1 MTNPNDAVG
10 TNAAYGGRTSV
21 NAFNDNLSAFSNGV
35 VSGWACV
42 PNSGLT
48 VSLGGD
54 GTNRDVAIA
63 EDNTGNK
70 TTINNISG
78 SPIDI
83 TIPTAPASLQRY
95 DLIVAYVDNP
105 PQGVTT
111 TADNPAA
118 CGIIPVKGTPSSTPV
133 APDDNT
139 IRTAIT
145 ADGASGVTAYYV
157 VLAEIHLLPG
167 LSTITSQYIHPGA
180 VAQGLVPP
188 SANSVSTD
196 SIQDSSIT
204 ANKIDYSSLE
214 VYTDIKSG
222 NSIGST
228 YADYFTYTIVTTGK
242 YFIAVNCNLQS
253 ANSSH
258 TSYVDIRKNGTA
270 IDTSYQTIETASF
283 GNLTIAGGYPFTTGD
298 IVTIAL
304 RDTVGLSASTNTKL
318 RFAIVRIN

>member
-1 MTNPNDAVG
+1 MATNPNDAVG

-21 NAFNDNLSAFSNGV
+21 NAFNDDLSAFSNGV

-63 EDNTGNK
+63 EDNAGNK

-78 SPIDI
+78 SPIDV
-83 TIPTAPASLQRY
+83 TMPTAPASLPRY

-118 CGIIPVKGTPSSTPV
+118 CGIIPVKGTPASTPV
-133 APDDNT
+133 VPDDNA

-157 VLAEIHLLPG
+157 VLAEIHFLPG
-167 LSTITSQYIHPGA
+167 LSTITSQYIHPGV
-180 VAQGLVPP
+180 VAQGLVPA
-188 SANSVSTD
+188 SANSVTTD
-196 SIQDSSIT
+196 SIQDGSIT
-204 ANKIDYSSLE
+204 ANKIDYSSL
-214 VYTDIKSG
+214 VKYSDSKTNVAI
-222 NSIGST
+222 ST
-228 YADYFTYTIVTTGK
+228 TSSNIFTYTITSSGS
-242 YFIAVNCNLQS
+242 YFISVICNFQQVGS
-253 ANSSH
+253 AH
-258 TSYVDIRKNGTA
+258 TPYIDIRKNGSGL
-270 IDTSYQTIETASF
+270 DSSYQEFAATTW
-283 GNLTIAGGYPFTTGD
+283 GNLSIANIYQFVNGDIITIAF
-298 IVTIAL
+298 
-304 RDTVGLSASTNTKL
+304 RDSVGISASTNTKL
-318 RFAIVRIN
+318 RFSIFKV